1 MASRNERLKQDL
13 AAAGVDP
20 DAVEYAFRVDAV
32 LQRWRRRFQKRELG
46 QRAIA
51 EMRLPID
58 LSQLDALTVIWSP
71 ANEYA
76 EADEAEV
83 MVGTVAQ
90 RLAIDPSRAS
100 RIVSEL
106 IRRGLVTRG
115 VSQSDARRAILALT
129 PLGDTLVETVREYK
143 FLHMGA
149 YLASW
154 TPEERADF
162 LPLLDRFSRWS
173 TDPEDPD
180 GVIAADIEKLRRSV
194 SDLTVPD

>member
-20 DAVEYAFRVDAV
+20 EAVDYAFRVDAV

-51 EMRLPID
+51 DMALPID

-71 ANEYA
+71 ANEYDDGG
-76 EADEAEV
+76 EGEI

-90 RLAIDPSRAS
+90 RLAVDPSRAS

-115 VSQSDARRAILALT
+115 VSQHDARRAILQLT
-129 PLGDTLVETVREYK
+129 PLGETLVETVREYK
-143 FLHMGA
+143 FLFMGA
-149 YLASW
+149 FLAGW

-162 LPLLDRFSRWS
+162 LPLLDRFSTWS
-173 TDPEDPD
+173 TGPD
-180 GVIAADIEKLRRSV
+180 DADGRLAAEIEKLRRSV
-194 SDLTVPD
+194 SNLTIPD